1 MVFQR
6 QHSIVT
12 TASAEAIWRRWTTV
26 ELWPEDDP
34 DCRWARLDGD
44 YVVGAKGQVKT
55 SGPAARF
62 TVTQAEPQ
70 RAMCFEIH
78 LPGAVMSFPH
88 TAEPVAQG
96 IRLTH
101 GLTITGPLEPFWSR
115 LIGRGVAAGLP
126 EVVALVANN
135 ALSPAGEYSEV

>member
-1 MVFQR
+1 V
-6 QHSIVT
+6 
-12 TASAEAIWRRWTTV
+12 V

-34 DCRWARLDGD
+34 DCRWARVDGA

-55 SGPAARF
+55 GGPAAHF
-62 TVTQAEPQ
+62 TVTQLEPH

-88 TAEPVAQG
+88 TAEPVPQG

-101 GLTITGPLEPFWSR
+101 GLTISGPLTPLYAR
-115 LIGRGVAAGLP
+115 LVGRGIVAGLP

-135 ALSPAGEYSEV
+135 ALSQAGAHSEV